1 MILKIGSRRCRLARA
16 QAETAGKAL
25 AAHYPGLEIQTVEI
39 VTFGDRVW
47 DRPMGSIGGNEIFV
61 DALERELNEYGI
73 DIAVHSADE
82 LPSEM
87 GEGLEI
93 AGVLPR
99 AESGEVLVT
108 RSTAEFSRKNRFLV
122 GTESLR
128 RRRNLSKFYP
138 KAEFTDISGN
148 AETRLLKLADR
159 QCDAIILR
167 AEEAALLADQ
177 LDGFRVREFSC
188 SEFIPAPCQGMI
200 AMECKKDSIV
210 SQMISG
216 IKDER
221 TWLSFNAEHEFL
233 KAFDTDCASAEGAFT
248 EINDG
253 IMNLTVSD
261 GSKSITGTC
270 DPENGA
276 EKMRELIAS
285 LK

>member
-82 LPSEM
+82 LPAEM

-99 AESGEVLVT
+99 VESGEVLVT

-177 LDGFRVREFSC
+177 LDGFRGEGVQLQRVHSRAV
-188 SEFIPAPCQGMI
+188 SGHDRDGMQ
-200 AMECKKDSIV
+200 KGQHSFPDDKRN
-210 SQMISG
+210 
-216 IKDER
+216 KRR
-221 TWLSFNAEHEFL
+221 THMAQLQCRAR
-233 KAFDTDCASAEGAFT
+233 
-248 EINDG
+248 
-253 IMNLTVSD
+253 V
-261 GSKSITGTC
+261 
-270 DPENGA
+270 P
-276 EKMRELIAS
+276 
-285 LK
+285 